1 MNTVIKVG
9 AILQNEHGQILLIK
23 ERYEDGK
30 ELKWNI
36 IKGTYDNAGETLA
49 DCVRRE
55 IKEEA
60 GVEAGVVTLRQIYHY
75 GNSADVAK
83 ILFVFSA
90 VVSGKDVLLPSVED
104 QKERG
109 EDIAGFQWFNK
120 EDAKA
125 IPEQDFIA
133 PYAFMAVQDL
143 NDVLDNTPV
152 KIVNIT
158 K

>member
-9 AILQNEHGQILLIK
+9 AILQNERGQILLIK
-23 ERYEDGK
+23 ERYENGG

-60 GVEAGVVTLRQIYHY
+60 GIVVDVIALRQIYHY
-75 GNSADVAK
+75 GNSVDTAK
-83 ILFVFSA
+83 ILFIFSA
-90 VVSGKDVLLPSVED
+90 DVLSKDVSLPTIQD
-104 QKERG
+104 QKKRG
-109 EDIAGFQWFNK
+109 EDIAGFEWFNK
-120 EDAKA
+120 EDIKA
-125 IPEQDFIA
+125 IFEKDFID
-133 PYAFMAVQDL
+133 PYAFMAAQDL
-143 NDVLDNTPV
+143 DNVLGDTPV
-152 KIVNIT
+152 KIVDIT

>member
-23 ERYEDGK
+23 ERYEKSG

-60 GVEAGVVTLRQIYHY
+60 GIAVDIVTLRQIYHY
-75 GNSADVAK
+75 GNLADTAK
-83 ILFVFSA
+83 ILFIFFA
-90 VVSGKDVLLPSVED
+90 DVSNKNVSLPAIQD
-104 QKERG
+104 QKKRG
-109 EDIAGFQWFNK
+109 EDIAGFEWFSR
-120 EDAKA
+120 EDLKN
-125 IPEQDFIA
+125 ISEQDFIA
-133 PYAFMAVQDL
+133 LYAFMAVQDI
-143 NDVLDNTPV
+143 DSMLDNAPV
-152 KIVNIT
+152 RTVNF
-158 K
+158 